1 MVIMAKPSAQPIG
14 LQLRSTA
21 RVVSRA
27 FERALAEVDGSLP
40 TWLILVSV
48 KSESTS
54 TQRELAAAVGIEG
67 ATLTHHLDGLERAG
81 LVTRRRDPDNRRV
94 QLVALSQAGEE
105 AFERMRK
112 AVIAFDRRLRT
123 GISDQELDALRGLLD
138 RLRANT
144 SD

>member
-1 MVIMAKPSAQPIG
+1 MPKPPVQPIG

-21 RVVSRA
+21 RVLSRA
-27 FERALAEVDGSLP
+27 FERALADVDGSLP
-40 TWLILVSV
+40 AWLILVSV

-81 LVTRRRDPDNRRV
+81 LVTRRRDPSNRRV
-94 QLVALSQAGEE
+94 QIVKLTDAGEK

-112 AVIAFDRRLRT
+112 AVIAFDRRLR
-123 GISDQELDALRGLLD
+123 GDISEKELDQLRGLLD
-138 RLRANT
+138 RLRANVADT
-144 SD
+144 

>member
-1 MVIMAKPSAQPIG
+1 MPKPPVQPIG

-21 RVVSRA
+21 RVLSRA
-27 FERALAEVDGSLP
+27 FERALADVDGSLP
-40 TWLILVSV
+40 AWLILVSV

-81 LVTRRRDPDNRRV
+81 LVTRRRDPSNRRV
-94 QLVALSQAGEE
+94 QIVKLTDAGEK

-112 AVIAFDRRLRT
+112 AVIAFDRRLR
-123 GISDQELDALRGLLD
+123 GDISEKELDQLRGLLD
-138 RLRANT
+138 RLRANVA
-144 SD
+144 DA